1 VFDERE
7 RVELLDSRRR
17 RRFSV
22 LEPLG
27 VVDRKIPQ
35 YLKIYRDLRRRI
47 DEGELAPGDRLPPQR
62 DLSRQFNVTLMTLRQ
77 AIQLLESDG
86 LVSTRQGRGT
96 YISPKL
102 VSYDVRALRSLAQ
115 EMFAQGRPLT
125 TRVLSRRTVE
135 ARPHAAELLEVE
147 PGERLL
153 ELERLRLID
162 GKPVV
167 YQRSHL
173 PLWLAADLAAL
184 DLEDG
189 SLYDYLDQTLGVEV
203 VRAHETLRPI
213 VLAAREAKLLDAAAG
228 SPAIVSERLTYT
240 TDDRPIVYDEATMPG
255 DRIVVTAE
263 RRRSDL
269 TVVYTLDPRTRE
281 RAT

>member
-1 VFDERE
+1 MG
-7 RVELLDSRRR
+7 
-17 RRFSV
+17 V
-22 LEPLG
+22 L
-27 VVDRKIPQ
+27 DRKIPQ

-47 DEGELAPGDRLPPQR
+47 ENGELAPGDRLPPQR

-77 AIQLLESDG
+77 AIQLLESEG
-86 LVSTRQGRGT
+86 LVWTRQGLGT
-96 YISPKL
+96 YVSPKR
-102 VSYDVRALRSLAQ
+102 VSYDMRTLRSLAQ
-115 EMFAQGRPLT
+115 EMSAQGRPLT
-125 TRVLSRRTVE
+125 TRVLSRRYVE
-135 ARPHAAELLEVE
+135 AQPHAAELLEVE

-167 YQRSHL
+167 HQRSHL
-173 PLWLAADLAAL
+173 PLWVATDLEAL
-184 DLEDG
+184 DLEAG

-213 VLAAREAKLLDAAAG
+213 VLAPREATLLEAAEG

-240 TDDRPIVYDEATMPG
+240 TDDSPVVYDEATMPG

-269 TVVYTLDPRTRE
+269 TVGYRLDARTRE
-281 RAT
+281 EI